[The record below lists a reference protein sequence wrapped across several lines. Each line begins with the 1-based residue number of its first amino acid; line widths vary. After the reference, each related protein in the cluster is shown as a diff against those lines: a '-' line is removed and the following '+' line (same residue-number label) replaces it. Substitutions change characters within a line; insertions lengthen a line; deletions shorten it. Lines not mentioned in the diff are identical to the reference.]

1 MTDKPYLRAVL
12 DRGREIVLLDSAAR
26 MLPGRRPAGK
36 WIAAAALGLFSVLF
50 PAVSAAQAACVIP
63 V

>member
-1 MTDKPYLRAVL
+1 ML
-12 DRGREIVLLDSAAR
+12 DRGREIALLDSAAR

-36 WIAAAALGLFSVLF
+36 WIVAAALGLFSVLF
-50 PAVSAAQAACVIP
+50 PAVSAAQAACLIP